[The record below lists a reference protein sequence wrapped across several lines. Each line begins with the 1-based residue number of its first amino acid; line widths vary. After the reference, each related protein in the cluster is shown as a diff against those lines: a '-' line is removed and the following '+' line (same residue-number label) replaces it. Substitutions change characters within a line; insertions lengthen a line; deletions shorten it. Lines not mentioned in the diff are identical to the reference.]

1 MTKYTVDREKAAQ
14 LRELIEDTVEYFCDE
29 NMVSG
34 ELAWIMVEC
43 VAQAHQAKMRGECAS

>member
-1 MTKYTVDREKAAQ
+1 MAKYTVDREKAAQ
-14 LRELIEDTVEYFCDE
+14 IRELIEDTVEYFCDE